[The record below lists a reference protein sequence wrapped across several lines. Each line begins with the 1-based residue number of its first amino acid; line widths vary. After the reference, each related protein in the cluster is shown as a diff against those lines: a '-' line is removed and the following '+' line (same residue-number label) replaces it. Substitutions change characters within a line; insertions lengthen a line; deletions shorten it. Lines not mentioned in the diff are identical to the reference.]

1 MTGGGPLPS
10 EWTDLER
17 DAWRAATVLL
27 DEGRLRMARILM
39 EAVADARAER
49 ALRMAFERAAAALE
63 LEREA
68 LERETITTR
77 VPCLRC
83 GLGIRPREAADG
95 RCAECL
101 RQERDGASRW
111 AARWKEL
118 ARKRAEASES
128 TLWRSRDEWRERAL
142 VAQQRLRCARHWA
155 ARWREAARRFRPAV
169 QSGGICGICHDLLVD
184 SGDYDQA
191 WVRRDTQHG
200 CRRCG
205 GTGVVYSGDLGRI
218 QCPECA
224 AGGEA

>member
-1 MTGGGPLPS
+1 VTGGGPLPS

-17 DAWRAATVLL
+17 DAWRAAPVLL

-101 RQERDGASRW
+101 RQERDGA
-111 AARWKEL
+111 
-118 ARKRAEASES
+118 RAD
-128 TLWRSRDEWRERAL
+128 RDRLRAL
-142 VAQQRLRCARHWA
+142 AIEFADHC
-155 ARWREAARRFRPAV
+155 E
-169 QSGGICGICHDLLVD
+169 D
-184 SGDYDQA
+184 SG
-191 WVRRDTQHG
+191 WWN
-200 CRRCG
+200 
-205 GTGVVYSGDLGRI
+205 L
-218 QCPECA
+218 
-224 AGGEA
+224 GGELRRRALGVG